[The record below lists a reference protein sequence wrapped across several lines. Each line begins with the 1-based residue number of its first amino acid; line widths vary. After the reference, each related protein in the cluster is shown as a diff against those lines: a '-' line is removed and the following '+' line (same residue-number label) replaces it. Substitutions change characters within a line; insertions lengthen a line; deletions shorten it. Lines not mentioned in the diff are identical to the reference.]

1 MNSRFENSILDT
13 PLHALGKGIHPRERR
28 KPSAQASWRPAC
40 WCVLGT
46 VPSQPRCPTSRH
58 SLRMLWG
65 GGCYQGRHAQFLPDS
80 ASPLDSVGGLSL
92 ITLSCCS
99 CKRSAADPSVSP
111 CLWVRGHRCIA
122 SFEKELAGWGRG
134 MSFQFL
140 PGFLDSH
147 LQGYS

>member
-1 MNSRFENSILDT
+1 MLSFFLT
-13 PLHALGKGIHPRERR
+13 
-28 KPSAQASWRPAC
+28 QPAP
-40 WCVLGT
+40 WT
-46 VPSQPRCPTSRH
+46 Q
-58 SLRMLWG
+58 WE
-65 GGCYQGRHAQFLPDS
+65 
-80 ASPLDSVGGLSL
+80 GLSL
-92 ITLSCCS
+92 ITFSCYS